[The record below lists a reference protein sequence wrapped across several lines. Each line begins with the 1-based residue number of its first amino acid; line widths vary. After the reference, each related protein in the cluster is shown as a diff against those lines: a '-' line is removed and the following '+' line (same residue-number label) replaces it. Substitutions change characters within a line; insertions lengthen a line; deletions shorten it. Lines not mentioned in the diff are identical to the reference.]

1 MCLASHLFSHH
12 PSLSLSDP
20 QTLSSP
26 LLLLP
31 LFVFSFSSSSSSLPL
46 LFLFLS
52 PKADDYEQ
60 MAVLQRKLF
69 EREAEAEAL
78 KLQEAAKEA
87 EVSKAHG
94 HGLKERVGREG

>member
-1 MCLASHLFSHH
+1 
-12 PSLSLSDP
+12 
-20 QTLSSP
+20 
-26 LLLLP
+26 
-31 LFVFSFSSSSSSLPL
+31 
-46 LFLFLS
+46 
-52 PKADDYEQ
+52 